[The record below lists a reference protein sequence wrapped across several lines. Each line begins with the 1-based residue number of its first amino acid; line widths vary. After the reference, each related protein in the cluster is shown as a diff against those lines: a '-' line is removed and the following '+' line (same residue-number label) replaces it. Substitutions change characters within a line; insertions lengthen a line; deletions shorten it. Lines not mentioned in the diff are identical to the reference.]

1 MSGSFPYALAVS
13 SASPAAEQA
22 GPPRTGRQRL
32 PGSRRCQARRGVA
45 AVEFAILAPL
55 FFLLIFGMI
64 ESGRAIMVQQVLV
77 NASREG
83 SRRAVIEGA
92 TSDEV
97 KSVVTDYLAG
107 ASVAGTTVT
116 VDPSSLSDIGFGDP
130 VTVSVS
136 VPYSSVSWLP
146 NPWFLTDKTL
156 AAASTMRGERMQ

>member
-1 MSGSFPYALAVS
+1 MSGSFPHALAVGI
-13 SASPAAEQA
+13 ALPLAKPA
-22 GPPRTGRQRL
+22 GPSRIVRQRL
-32 PGSRRCQARRGVA
+32 FRSRRCHARRGVA

-83 SRRAVIEGA
+83 SRRAVIEDA
-92 TSDEV
+92 TVEEV
-97 KSVVTDYLAG
+97 KAVVTDYLAG

-116 VDPSSLSDIGFGDP
+116 VSPGSLSDLGFGDP

-146 NPWFLTDKTL
+146 SPWFMSGKTL
-156 AAASTMRGERMQ
+156 AASSTMRGERMQ